1 MLVPQVGELGSGLE
15 PVADC
20 DPSQLLVVA
29 SRSFSDA
36 GTVGALAAVFLE
48 SFADGRL
55 ADAELL
61 SNFSLG
67 QALLAKG
74 LNLSH
79 YSG

>member
-1 MLVPQVGELGSGLE
+1 MDLNRLLTEIFLSCLLSRAEVFRTPEQLVR
-15 PVADC
+15 
-20 DPSQLLVVA
+20 LL
-29 SRSFSDA
+29 
-36 GTVGALAAVFLE
+36 AVFLE